1 MFSQTSPFI
10 IEMLSIENSL
20 IGTIK
25 GDKETKRENVVR
37 IISIIFHSLQHILL
51 NKMNRLCFFFLGLK
65 AQQLCA
71 SCLGP

>member
-1 MFSQTSPFI
+1 MFSQASPFI
-10 IEMLSIENSL
+10 IEMLFIENSL

-51 NKMNRLCFFFLGLK
+51 NKMNRLFFFLGLK